1 MNRSR
6 PSRGYQR
13 EGLCRKPYTQ
23 IVELLIGMT
32 VSFGGVLVRLLAV
45 PMSSC
50 RMLLGFFVVAL
61 IVLVSRFMVM
71 VFGCRVMRRCLQV
84 MLGCGMLGRCHGW
97 ISFMIIYRHAV

>member
-1 MNRSR
+1 
-6 PSRGYQR
+6 
-13 EGLCRKPYTQ
+13 
-23 IVELLIGMT
+23 MT

-45 PMSSC
+45 SMSSC

-97 ISFMIIYRHAV
+97 ISFMIFFCRQAV